1 MVSLMSCGYEGSEC
15 YRNIHAF
22 GLDKPD
28 LKMQRLS
35 SKLFKC
41 LLSVLL
47 KLYFKQHQ
55 YEESESYR
63 NIRSP

>member
-1 MVSLMSCGYEGSEC
+1 MSCGYEGSEC
-15 YRNIHAF
+15 YRNNHAF

-28 LKMQRLS
+28 LKMQRLA

-41 LLSVLL
+41 LSSVILRM
-47 KLYFKQHQ
+47 YFKQHQ
-55 YEESESYR
+55 YEGSVCYR